1 MKMVNKLEGLFK
13 RSEDT
18 VLKQSQKRIEKKD
31 PVREKK
37 VYNNSGYY
45 FRDDSDQL
53 IGPFSSSQMLSW
65 INKGY
70 FDNKGNILVREVD
83 DLDYVTLESII
94 PKLLS
99 FEKDNILDRLYIECE
114 KDVYNEPEKVHIQSS
129 AIDPIGRIPAKDIY
143 LQEPTCDLDIILI
156 PNEKACELFEKNMMK
171 MEEINKIRAIQFSSP
186 LADTEYTWNQKN
198 LDEQIISLPTI
209 NTENI
214 NKRAQNEFVD
224 SSSRTM
230 KFDEQDSRILPPV
243 TSIRIPVHSN
253 LLCLASPIMREEIN
267 QIMESKQEVNEQFN
281 LKYDDPN
288 LKVKLD
294 KIKAS
299 LLRPEYKIKAIY
311 PEAVRMLLL
320 FIYGHT
326 TSLRGANPYLIL
338 TVLHEA
344 RRFKVQLLEEELFQM
359 LNLPASIDVIVQMSS
374 VAESLEMEDLIELMV
389 YLLADCAQALFKGP
403 HLALGP
409 DVLLKILASERILM
423 GEIDIFLALKLY
435 LIQRENSIGLFS
447 NKRKSS
453 LDFYKQIR
461 FEQMAPN
468 DLLKIRTKELDSLL
482 LNATLNKLLGNED
495 KGRLIPWRENQE
507 FVTSA
512 QLGQYPVALVR
523 KTSLS
528 GKYKW
533 AWTIGDYRFVSDMIW
548 QVQVCKTYMG
558 RIRLG
563 VCCREFSETNNTSQV
578 PKIFYYDF
586 MERCFGSAFQTND
599 VYNLRS
605 RINYKDSNKEQ
616 IVLKRSMVIQIR
628 LNISRYNL
636 TLSISDITGPK
647 TTFETSHTFAHGCN
661 VKNIGITK
669 RPFLETANFVEM
681 IDDGDKLKLK

>member
-1 MKMVNKLEGLFK
+1 MVNKLDGILK
-13 RSEDT
+13 RSDNAI
-18 VLKQSQKRIEKKD
+18 LKPSQKRIERKD
-31 PVREKK
+31 VARNGK
-37 VYNNSGYY
+37 VSHNLGYY

-53 IGPFSSSQMLSW
+53 IGPFSPSQMLSW
-65 INKGY
+65 INHGY
-70 FDNKGNILVREVD
+70 FDNKGNILVRETD
-83 DLDYVTLESII
+83 DLDYVTLESIV

-99 FEKDNILDRLYIECE
+99 FEKDKILNRLYIEGE
-114 KDVYNEPEKVHIQSS
+114 KDVDNEPNTVHVQSS

-156 PNEKACELFEKNMMK
+156 PNEKACELFEKNIRK

-186 LADTEYTWNQKN
+186 LVDTEYTWSQKDIN
-198 LDEQIISLPTI
+198 EQIISLPTI
-209 NTENI
+209 NTNNL
-214 NKRAQNEFVD
+214 NKRAQNEFIENA
-224 SSSRTM
+224 SRTV
-230 KFDEQDSRILPPV
+230 KSDEQDLKILPPV

-253 LLCLASPIMREEIN
+253 LLSLASPIMREEIN
-267 QIMESKQEVNEQFN
+267 QIMESRQEINEQFN
-281 LKYDDPN
+281 LNYDDPN
-288 LKVKLD
+288 LKGKLD

-359 LNLPASIDVIVQMSS
+359 LNSPASIDVIVQMSS
-374 VAESLEMEDLIELMV
+374 VAESLEMEGLIELMV
-389 YLLADCAQALFKGP
+389 HLLADCAQALFKGP

-409 DVLLKILASERILM
+409 DVLLKILSSERVLM
-423 GEIDIFLALKLY
+423 GEIDLFLALKLY
-435 LIQRENSIGLFS
+435 LVQRESSIGLFS
-447 NKRKSS
+447 NKKKNS

-482 LNATLNKLLGNED
+482 LNAALNKLIGNESG
-495 KGRLIPWRENQE
+495 GRLVPWKENQE
-507 FVTSA
+507 FATNT

-523 KTSLS
+523 KTSVS

-563 VCCREFSETNNTSQV
+563 VCCRESSEANNTSQV

-605 RINYKDSNKEQ
+605 RINYEDLKKDQ
-616 IVLKRSMVIQIR
+616 IVLKRNMVIQIR

-636 TLSISDITGPK
+636 ILSISDITGP
-647 TTFETSHTFAHGCN
+647 TATFETSHTFAHGCN